1 MILLKI
7 NNLMLLNILKNSIK
21 YIKTPTALNLR
32 KTKNMIKILKETK
45 GKDSVVKDNS
55 KSKTSKELPETG
67 SKQESNSNSLVFSLI
82 ALLSS
87 LLLLK
92 RKTIKYLMTYYKY
105 IIIRCTCFY
114 YKIKSIKYF

>member
-1 MILLKI
+1 
-7 NNLMLLNILKNSIK
+7 
-21 YIKTPTALNLR
+21 
-32 KTKNMIKILKETK
+32 MIKILKETK

-92 RKTIKYLMTYYKY
+92 RKTIKISNDLLQVHHYTMYL
-105 IIIRCTCFY
+105 FLL
-114 YKIKSIKYF
+114 